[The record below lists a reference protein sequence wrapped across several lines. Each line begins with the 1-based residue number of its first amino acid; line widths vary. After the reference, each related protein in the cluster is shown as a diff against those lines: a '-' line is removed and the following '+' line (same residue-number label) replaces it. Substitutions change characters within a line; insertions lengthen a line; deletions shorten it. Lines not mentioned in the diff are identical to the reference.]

1 MTKKCGDLG
10 GQLVH
15 ALPEKCEA
23 FAQITVDYSTSNLC
37 QQVRAARRTAHL
49 LSFAHQMVQHL
60 ING

>member
-1 MTKKCGDLG
+1 MTKKCGDVG

-37 QQVRAARRTAHL
+37 QQVRGERRICCRSHIRWFNT
-49 LSFAHQMVQHL
+49 
-60 ING
+60 